1 MFHTHSFRC
10 CIHTSYGPTCRI
22 RTHSTSFV
30 SHVSYKHHY
39 VSFIRRI
46 IRTSFATCIIKHSY
60 NIIYDIHHI
69 LIIRIC
75 IICYHYTSYSI
86 IYLTCMRSYI
96 HTASFKSYVCHITS
110 YMNLILWSQRWHH
123 MITYVAEWAAY
134 DILWRC
140 IQWTQSISKS
150 KSSQWSSSSIS
161 WSSTS
166 SGWTWVPEAVFFG
179 LWAPRILSLTL
190 SKRCSKCDR
199 SYFPGMN
206 SAVIA
211 MIWEQRQL
219 SCMRSYDTRQL
230 YASVCDMCCMNPYL
244 SKWCLYLTSSEW
256 VQMIHFSKWAL
267 MYCRLCAPPH
277 TQSECCKNCI
287 LCTRLLNDVIW
298 YGHKWCHMSF
308 IWDMCMTSVWCDRCM
323 QFEWYGSPVWRHMIQ
338 SCMIINDT
346 KWFTYATGVVS
357 SRCPTRVV

>member
-1 MFHTHSFRC
+1 MWLPLVRRQQMLMKKISSAQKRVIYRHHT
-10 CIHTSYGPTCRI
+10 TSYDIIRHHSLYDVRVLIQHHIHFI
-22 RTHSTSFV
+22 RTH
-30 SHVSYKHHY
+30 
-39 VSFIRRI
+39 
-46 IRTSFATCIIKHSY
+46 
-60 NIIYDIHHI
+60 
-69 LIIRIC
+69 L
-75 IICYHYTSYSI
+75 
-86 IYLTCMRSYI
+86 L
-96 HTASFKSYVCHITS
+96 
-110 YMNLILWSQRWHH
+110 
-123 MITYVAEWAAY
+123 
-134 DILWRC
+134 
-140 IQWTQSISKS
+140 
-150 KSSQWSSSSIS
+150 
-161 WSSTS
+161 
-166 SGWTWVPEAVFFG
+166 
-179 LWAPRILSLTL
+179 
-190 SKRCSKCDR
+190 
-199 SYFPGMN
+199 
-206 SAVIA
+206 
-211 MIWEQRQL
+211 QL

-244 SKWCLYLTSSEW
+244 PKWFLYLTSSEW

-357 SRCPTRVV
+357 SRSPTRVV